1 MPEGKQ
7 HRHVEAERRLAS
19 DDEGTVAATLALL
32 AMNDPDWPWVQ
43 RRAEGLASHSAVR
56 VRQAVATALGTLAMI
71 HGQLDMATAAPI
83 LLRLSRDPEV
93 AVEAADAIEQVE
105 TGTGLSV
112 SEA

>member
-1 MPEGKQ
+1 MPNRKQ
-7 HRHVEAERRLAS
+7 HTHTEAERRLTS
-19 DDEGTVAATLALL
+19 DDAASVASTLVLL

-43 RRAEGLASHSAVR
+43 RRAEALASHPAVG

-71 HGQLDMATAAPI
+71 HGQLDVATAAPI
-83 LLRLSRDPEV
+83 LLRLARDPEV

-112 SEA
+112 SL